1 MSSSQKKY
9 TARSATS
16 VIIANMIGTGVFAS
30 LGFQL
35 LDIQSPFVILLLWA
49 VGGMTAL
56 FGALSYAEL
65 GAALPRS
72 GGEYNFLSEIFHP
85 MLGFVTGWVSVAI
98 GFAAPVAVVSILF
111 AGYFTQVFPLV
122 NSLVLAVGLIVVL
135 TAIHIT
141 NHKNSG
147 GFHQVM
153 TLFKLVLI
161 VGFSVFAFF
170 MVDTPQDISFLPQAS
185 DLNIV
190 FSSSFA
196 VSLIYVNYAYM
207 GWNSATYISSEIEN
221 PQKSLPKILLTGTLT
236 VAVLYVVLNFIFL
249 YVAPINE
256 LVGVKE
262 IGYVAAKHVFGSQGA
277 AIMGISLSI
286 VLIST
291 VSAMTMAGPRA
302 FQAIGQDYSV
312 FKILAKTNKNDIPV
326 NAIILQSALSI
337 LFVLTSSFEFILV
350 FAGFTLGVSNFAT
363 VLGVIVLRKTQPD
376 LPRPYKTW
384 LYPLTPILYLC
395 LMGWTL
401 IYIVIEKPQEA
412 LMSLGVIV
420 LGIVLYF
427 VSNRSRKEV
436 K

>member
-1 MSSSQKKY
+1 VTSQKKY

-72 GGEYNFLSEIFHP
+72 GGEYNFLSKIFHP
-85 MLGFVTGWVSVAI
+85 MLGFVAGWVSVAI
-98 GFAAPVAVVSILF
+98 GFAAPVALVSILF
-111 AGYFTQVFPLV
+111 ATYMTQVFPAL
-122 NSLVLAVGLIVVL
+122 NSQILAVGLIVIL
-135 TAIHIT
+135 TVIHIS

-147 GFHQVM
+147 GFHQLM

-170 MVDTPQDISFLPQAS
+170 MVEVPQEISFLPQAS
-185 DLNIV
+185 DVGIV
-190 FSSSFA
+190 FSSGFA
-196 VSLIYVNYAYM
+196 VSLIYVNYAFM

-221 PQKSLPKILLTGTLT
+221 PQKSLPKVLLIGTLT

-256 LVGVKE
+256 MAGNEKFAY
-262 IGYVAAKHVFGSQGA
+262 IAAHYVFGEKGA
-277 AIMGISLSI
+277 YILALSLSVI
-286 VLIST
+286 FIST

-302 FQAIGQDYSV
+302 FQVIGEDYPL
-312 FKILAKTNKNDIPV
+312 FKVLAKTNKNNIPIY
-326 NAIILQSALSI
+326 AIIFQSALSV

-376 LPRPYKTW
+376 LLRPYKTW

-401 IYIVIEKPQEA
+401 IYIIIEKPQEA

-420 LGIVLYF
+420 LGVILYF
-427 VSNRSRKEV
+427 VSNLYRKEV

>member
-1 MSSSQKKY
+1 MIQKKY
-9 TARSATS
+9 TSRSATS

-35 LDIQSPFVILLLWA
+35 LDIQSPFVILMLWA

-85 MLGFVTGWVSVAI
+85 MLGFVAGWVSVAI
-98 GFAAPVAVVSILF
+98 GFAAPVALVSILF
-111 AGYFTQVFPLV
+111 ATYMTQVFPAL
-122 NSLVLAVGLIVVL
+122 NSQILAVGLIVVL
-135 TAIHIT
+135 TVIHIT

-147 GFHQVM
+147 GFHQIM

-161 VGFSVFAFF
+161 IGFSVFAFF
-170 MVDTPQDISFLPQAS
+170 MVEVPQDISFLPQTS
-185 DLNIV
+185 DIGIV

-196 VSLIYVNYAYM
+196 VSLIYVNYAFM

-221 PQKSLPKILLTGTLT
+221 PQKSLPKVLLIGTLT
-236 VAVLYVVLNFIFL
+236 VAVLYVILNFIFL
-249 YVAPINE
+249 YVAPIKEMAGNE
-256 LVGVKE
+256 KFAY
-262 IGYVAAKHVFGSQGA
+262 IAAEYVFGEKGA
-277 AIMGISLSI
+277 YILALSLAIIF
-286 VLIST
+286 IST

-302 FQAIGQDYSV
+302 FQVIGEDYPL
-312 FKILAKTNKNDIPV
+312 FKVLAKTNANNIPIY
-326 NAIILQSALSI
+326 AIIFQSALSI

-401 IYIVIEKPQEA
+401 IYIIIEKPQEA

-420 LGIVLYF
+420 LGVILYF
-427 VSNRSRKEV
+427 VSNFSRKEV